1 MEATLPK
8 SVYPKNWR
16 VGLLEGFADSP
27 AMSADDELERIKL
40 RKLREL
46 MRRAG
51 EERAQEFPN
60 KPIEANEKN
69 FDELI
74 QRYDLVVAD
83 FWAEWCGPCWMIA
96 PIIEE
101 LAKEYSG
108 KVVFL
113 KLNVDRNRRL
123 AARFGI
129 MSIPTLIIFKN
140 GKPVDMVVGAY
151 PKPLLE
157 ARIRKHLS

>member
-1 MEATLPK
+1 
-8 SVYPKNWR
+8 
-16 VGLLEGFADSP
+16 
-27 AMSADDELERIKL
+27 MSEDDELEKIKL

-46 MRRAG
+46 MKES
-51 EERAQEFPN
+51 EEEKAQDFPD
-60 KPIEANEKN
+60 KPVEANEKN
-69 FDELI
+69 FDELL
-74 QRYDLVVAD
+74 QKYGLVVVD
-83 FWAEWCGPCWMIA
+83 FLAEWCGPCWMIA

-113 KLNVDRNRRL
+113 KVNVDRNRRL
-123 AARFGI
+123 ATKFGI

-157 ARIRKHLS
+157 ARIKKHLD

>member
-1 MEATLPK
+1 
-8 SVYPKNWR
+8 
-16 VGLLEGFADSP
+16 
-27 AMSADDELERIKL
+27 MSEDDELEKIKL
-40 RKLREL
+40 RKLKEL
-46 MRRAG
+46 MKGSG
-51 EERAQEFPN
+51 EKNVQDFPD

-74 QRYDLVVAD
+74 RKYDLVVVD

-113 KLNVDRNRRL
+113 KLNVDRNRKL
-123 AARFGI
+123 AAKFGI
-129 MSIPTLIIFKN
+129 MSIPTLIIFKS

-157 ARIRKHLS
+157 ARIKKHLD